1 VIIRV
6 ARSLVFVSAAM
17 LVAACS
23 WFGGGDK
30 KMSPLTEYAPTVKAT
45 TAWQKSIGKRSP
57 IGFAPL
63 LRDGVIYSA
72 SANGQVVAA
81 QLPAGQELWRVT
93 LKEPLSAGVGSG
105 EAGVFVGTRKGEVV
119 ALDLTGKERWR
130 SAVSSEILVAPQ
142 ATGGVVIVRT
152 VDGRIVGLNETD
164 GKRRWLQQRTNP
176 PLILRTVGQVVAT
189 EGLVYAG
196 MPGGRLMATK
206 IDDGAL
212 AWETFVSQP
221 RGSTELERIADV
233 VGAPILDGERV
244 CAVSY
249 QGRLA
254 CFDAA
259 KGNLDWYREVSGV
272 AGVAKDQRA
281 IYASDSRGH
290 VLAFLKVGGTNIWK
304 QEKLQGRKLSGPA
317 VFKNYVVVGDVE
329 GYVHV
334 LARETGEL
342 AARVPTDKSPINAAP
357 VVTEQG
363 VLVQTDKGNLYAIAI
378 Q

>member
-1 VIIRV
+1 MPGA
-6 ARSLVFVSAAM
+6 ARIFVLLSGALLVS
-17 LVAACS
+17 ACS

-30 KMSPLTEYAPTVKAT
+30 KMSPLTEYVPTAKAT
-45 TAWQKSIGKRSP
+45 IAWSKSVGKRSP

-63 LRDGVIYSA
+63 IRDGVLYSA
-72 SANGQVVAA
+72 STNGQVVAA
-81 QLPAGQELWRVT
+81 QLPAGQERWRVT
-93 LKEPLSAGVGSG
+93 LKEALSAGVGAGESG
-105 EAGVFVGTRKGEVV
+105 VYVGTRKGEVV
-119 ALDLTGKERWR
+119 ALDLAGKERWR

-142 ATGGVVIVRT
+142 ATDGVVVVRT
-152 VDGRIVGLNETD
+152 VDGRIVGLNEND

-176 PLILRTVGQVVAT
+176 PLILRNVGQVAAS
-189 EGLVYAG
+189 EGLIYAG
-196 MPGGRLMATK
+196 MPGGRLMATRA
-206 IDDGAL
+206 DDGAL

-281 IYASDSRGH
+281 FYTADSRGH
-290 VLAFLKVGGTNIWK
+290 VLAHLKTGGTNIWK

-317 VFKNYVVVGDVE
+317 VFRNYVVVGDVE
-329 GYVHV
+329 GYVHL
-334 LARETGEL
+334 LARESGEL
-342 AARVPTDKSPINAAP
+342 AARVATDNSAIHATP

-363 VLVQTDKGNLYAIAI
+363 VMVQTDKGNLYAIAI

>member
-1 VIIRV
+1 MRTAV
-6 ARSLVFVSAAM
+6 ARILVVACGAMFVS
-17 LVAACS
+17 ACS

-30 KMSPLTEYAPTVKAT
+30 KMSPLTEYAPTAKAT
-45 TAWQKSIGKRSP
+45 IAWQKSVGKRSP

-63 LRDGVIYSA
+63 FRDGVIYGA

-81 QLPAGQELWRVT
+81 QLPAGQELWRIT
-93 LKEPLSAGVGSG
+93 LKEALSAGVGSG
-105 EAGVFVGTRKGEVV
+105 EGGVYVGTRKGEVV

-142 ATGGVVIVRT
+142 ASGGVVVVRT
-152 VDGRIVGLNETD
+152 VDGRIVGLNEAD

-176 PLILRTVGQVVAT
+176 PLILRNVGQVAAGN
-189 EGLVYAG
+189 GLIYAG

-206 IDDGAL
+206 VDDGAL

-233 VGAPILDGERV
+233 VGAPLLDSERV

-259 KGNLDWYREVSGV
+259 KGNLDWYREVSGA
-272 AGVAKDQRA
+272 AGVASDQRA
-281 IYASDSRGH
+281 LYTTDTRGH
-290 VLAFLKVGGTNIWK
+290 VLAFLKTGGTNFWK
-304 QEKLQGRKLSGPA
+304 QEQLQGRKLSAPT
-317 VFKNYVVVGDVE
+317 VFDNYVVVGDVE
-329 GYVHV
+329 GYIHV
-334 LARETGEL
+334 LARDSGAL
-342 AARVPTDKSPINAAP
+342 AARVATDKSPIHAAP
-357 VVTEQG
+357 VATDRG
-363 VLVQTDKGNLYAIAI
+363 VLVQTNKGNLYAITI

>member
-1 VIIRV
+1 MTAVVRG
-6 ARSLVFVSAAM
+6 LVVLTGAMFVS
-17 LVAACS
+17 ACS

-30 KMSPLTEYAPTVKAT
+30 KMSPLTEYAPTAKAAI
-45 TAWQKSIGKRSP
+45 AWQKNIGKRSP

-63 LRDGVIYSA
+63 VRDGVIYSA

-93 LKEPLSAGVGSG
+93 LKEALSAGVGSG
-105 EAGVFVGTRKGEVV
+105 EGGVYVGTRKGEVV
-119 ALDLTGKERWR
+119 ALDLSGKERWR

-142 ATGGVVIVRT
+142 ASDAVVVVRT
-152 VDGRIVGLNETD
+152 VDGRIVGLNEAD

-176 PLILRTVGQVVAT
+176 PLILRNVGQVAAGG
-189 EGLVYAG
+189 GLIYAG

-206 IDDGAL
+206 VDNGAL

-233 VGAPILDGERV
+233 VGVPILDGERV

-259 KGNLDWYREVSGV
+259 KGNLDWYREVSGA
-272 AGVAKDQRA
+272 AGVASDQRA
-281 IYASDSRGH
+281 LYTTDTRGH
-290 VLAFLKVGGTNIWK
+290 VLAFLKTGGTNSWK
-304 QEKLQGRKLSGPA
+304 QEQLQGRKLSAPT
-317 VFKNYVVVGDVE
+317 VFGNYVVVGDVE
-329 GYVHV
+329 GYIHL
-334 LARETGEL
+334 LARDSGEL
-342 AARVPTDKSPINAAP
+342 AARIATDKSPINAAP
-357 VVTEQG
+357 VATDQG
-363 VLVQTDKGNLYAIAI
+363 VLVQTNKGNLYAITI

>member
-1 VIIRV
+1 MSRV
-6 ARSLVFVSAAM
+6 AARGLVLVSGV
-17 LVAACS
+17 LVVSACS

-30 KMSPLTEYAPTVKAT
+30 KMSPLTEYAPTAT
-45 TAWQKSIGKRSP
+45 VATAWQKSIGRRSP

-63 LRDGVIYSA
+63 LRDAVIYGA
-72 SANGQVVAA
+72 SANGQVVAT

-93 LKEPLSAGVGSG
+93 LKEALSAGVGSG
-105 EAGVFVGTRKGEVV
+105 PSGVYVGTRKGEVV
-119 ALDLTGKERWR
+119 ALDLSGKERWR

-142 ATGGVVIVRT
+142 ASGGVVVVRT

-176 PLILRTVGQVVAT
+176 PLILRNVGQVAASD
-189 EGLVYAG
+189 GLIYAG

-206 IDDGAL
+206 VDDGAL

-233 VGAPILDGERV
+233 VGAPIVDGERV

-254 CFDAA
+254 CFNAA
-259 KGNLDWYREVSGV
+259 KGNLDWYREVSGA

-281 IYASDSRGH
+281 LYTTDTRGH
-290 VLAFLKVGGTNIWK
+290 VLAFLKAGGTILWK

-317 VFKNYVVVGDVE
+317 VFGNYVVVGDVE
-329 GYVHV
+329 GYVHL
-334 LARETGEL
+334 LARDSGEL
-342 AARVPTDKSPINAAP
+342 AARVATDKSPIHAAP
-357 VVTEQG
+357 VITQQG
-363 VLVQTDKGNLYAIAI
+363 VLVQTDKGNLYAISI
-378 Q
+378 H

>member
-1 VIIRV
+1 
-6 ARSLVFVSAAM
+6 M
-17 LVAACS
+17 T
-23 WFGGGDK
+23 
-30 KMSPLTEYAPTVKAT
+30 PLTEYAPTAKAAT
-45 TAWQKSIGKRSP
+45 VWKKSIGKRSP
-57 IGFAPL
+57 IGFTPL
-63 LRDGVIYSA
+63 VRDGVVYSA

-81 QLPAGQELWRVT
+81 QLPAGQEVWRVT
-93 LKEPLSAGVGSG
+93 LKEPLSAGVGLG
-105 EAGVFVGTRKGEVV
+105 DAGIFVGTRKGEVV

-142 ATGGVVIVRT
+142 ASEGVVVVRT
-152 VDGRIVGLNETD
+152 VDGRTVGLNETD

-176 PLILRTVGQVVAT
+176 PLILRNVGQVAGRD
-189 EGLVYAG
+189 GLIYAG

-206 IDDGAL
+206 VDDGAL

-249 QGRLA
+249 QGRVA
-254 CFDAA
+254 CFDAI

-272 AGVAKDQRA
+272 AGLANDGRA
-281 IYASDSRGH
+281 LYTSDSHGH
-290 VLAFLKVGGTNIWK
+290 VLAFLKTGGTNIWK

-317 VFKNYVVVGDVE
+317 LFGNYVVVGDVE
-329 GYVHV
+329 GYVHL
-334 LARETGEL
+334 LARDSGEL
-342 AARVPTDKSPINAAP
+342 AARVPTDNSPINAAP
-357 VVTEQG
+357 VATKDG
-363 VLVQTDKGNLYAIAI
+363 VLVQTDKGNLYAISI